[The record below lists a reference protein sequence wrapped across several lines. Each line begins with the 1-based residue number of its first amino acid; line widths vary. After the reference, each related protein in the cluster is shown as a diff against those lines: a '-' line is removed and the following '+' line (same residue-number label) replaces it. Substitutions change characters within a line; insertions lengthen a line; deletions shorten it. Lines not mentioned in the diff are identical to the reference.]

1 MMETLIDNIECTY
14 IYKIDMLNNKYFELV
29 EERDNLEE
37 DLKDLLDDEKMNPYY
52 FEREFILIKTKLEI
66 IDQGMKNILKHIKNL
81 KYEVFN

>member
-81 KYEVFN
+81 KYEVCN